1 MGYSALFDRKDNIG
15 YKFGSLYR
23 RESLHKPI
31 INKVI
36 SSDMLLSRIISL
48 EAEVAK
54 MKDELK
60 KDESKKIIKFK
71 S

>member
-1 MGYSALFDRKDNIG
+1 MSFENIG
-15 YKFGSLYR
+15 YKHTPLYR
-23 RESLHKPI
+23 KESLHKPI

-48 EAEVAK
+48 EAEVAN
-54 MKDELK
+54 MKDELM

>member
-1 MGYSALFDRKDNIG
+1 MGFDYIG
-15 YKFGSLYR
+15 YKNNSLYR

-54 MKDELK
+54 LKDELN